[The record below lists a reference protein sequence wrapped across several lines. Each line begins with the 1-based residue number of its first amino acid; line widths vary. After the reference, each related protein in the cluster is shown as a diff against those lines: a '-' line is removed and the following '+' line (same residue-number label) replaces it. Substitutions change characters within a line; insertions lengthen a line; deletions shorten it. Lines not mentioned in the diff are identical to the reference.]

1 MSLYV
6 DHTGE
11 PQVDHTGEPVRAWN
25 YARVP
30 WEVVCD
36 RRLKPL
42 DIRVYC
48 MISGP
53 TFQATTARV
62 GTRRI
67 ADCVHASRR
76 LVIGSI
82 RRLEDCGHIKRG
94 RETRGKREMYIVT
107 SGVFG
112 QKQRAGIKEVISRP
126 SRTPRLASVRRA

>member
-1 MSLYV
+1 MSMYV

-11 PQVDHTGEPVRAWN
+11 PLVDHTAEPLPAWQ

-36 RRLKPL
+36 KQLKPL

-53 TFQATTARV
+53 TFQATTAKV

-67 ADCVHASRR
+67 AECTHASRR
-76 LVIGSI
+76 LVIESI
-82 RRLEDCGHIKRG
+82 RRLEDCGHIRRG
-94 RETRGKREMYIVT
+94 KQQRGKRELYIVT
-107 SGVFG
+107 SAVFG
-112 QKQRAGIKEVISRP
+112 QKQRAGIQEVISGP
-126 SRTPRLASVRRA
+126 SKTRRLATVRSA

>member
-1 MSLYV
+1 V

-11 PQVDHTGEPVRAWN
+11 PQVDHTGEPLRAWN
-25 YARVP
+25 YARIP

-36 RRLKPL
+36 ARLKPL

-53 TFQATTARV
+53 TFRATTAKV

-67 ADCVHASRR
+67 AECAHTSRR
-76 LVIGSI
+76 LVIESI

-94 RETRGKREMYIVT
+94 KQQRGKREMYIVM
-107 SGVFG
+107 SAVFG
-112 QKQRAGIKEVISRP
+112 QKQRAGIQEVISGP
-126 SRTPRLASVRRA
+126 SRTRRLASVGSA

>member
-11 PQVDHTGEPVRAWN
+11 PRVDHTGEPLRAWN

-48 MISGP
+48 MISGG
-53 TFQATTARV
+53 TFQAATAKV

-67 ADCVHASRR
+67 ADCAHASRR
-76 LVIGSI
+76 LVVASI
-82 RRLEDCGHIKRG
+82 RRLVDCGHIKRG
-94 RETRGKREMYIVT
+94 RQGRGKRETYIVT
-107 SGVFG
+107 SEVFG
-112 QKQRAGIKEVISRP
+112 QKQRAGIEEVISSP
-126 SRTPRLASVRRA
+126 SRTPRLASTRRA